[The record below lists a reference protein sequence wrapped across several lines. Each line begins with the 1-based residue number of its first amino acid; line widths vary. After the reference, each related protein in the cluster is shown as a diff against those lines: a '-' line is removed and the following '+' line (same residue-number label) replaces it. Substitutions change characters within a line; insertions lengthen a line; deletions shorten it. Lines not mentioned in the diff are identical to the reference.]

1 MTPEP
6 GRPESLD
13 EKQRGLARTRIED
26 LRSEIAEHDTRY
38 YVLDRPTISDAEYD
52 GLMSELRALE
62 QRFPDLVTLSSP
74 TQRVGGKASELF
86 APVEHPS
93 AMLSLDNVFSTEE
106 LRAWLGR
113 VQRAVG
119 SRVGSPPALPAPR
132 VAHHRGRV
140 GEAERSERGGGGGW
154 GAEGRSEPFEG
165 SHVSEYARS
174 LRPRPRP
181 RPTAAIA

>member
-13 EKQRGLARTRIED
+13 EKERGLAQTRIQD
-26 LRSEIAEHDTRY
+26 LRSQIAEHDTAY
-38 YVLDRPTISDAEYD
+38 YVLDRPTTSDAEYD
-52 GLMSELRALE
+52 GLMRELRALE
-62 QRFPDLVTLSSP
+62 QRFPDLVTPSSP
-74 TQRVGGKASELF
+74 TQRVGGKASALF

-113 VQRAVG
+113 LQRGVG
-119 SRVGSPPALPAPR
+119 SRVGSPPASPAPR

-140 GEAERSERGGGGGW
+140 W
-154 GAEGRSEPFEG
+154 EPFEG
-165 SHVSEYARS
+165 SHGN
-174 LRPRPRP
+174 
-181 RPTAAIA
+181 